1 MSFFSQFS
9 CQLDR
14 TEDYVTM
21 LRDNK
26 YRKYIEES
34 VKNTSES
41 PAGYVPSSVLMWRLT
56 HACLTELCPAC
67 WEGFSYRYLVSAYYV
82 WKVL

>member
-1 MSFFSQFS
+1 MVMRESIRITCDFLMSFFSQFS

-41 PAGYVPSSVLMWRLT
+41 PAGYVPSSVLMLRLT
-56 HACLTELCPAC
+56 HACLRFLLTELCPAC
-67 WEGFSYRYLVSAYYV
+67 
-82 WKVL
+82 

>member
-1 MSFFSQFS
+1 MRESVRITCDFLMSFFSQLA
-9 CQLDR
+9 CQVDR
-14 TEDYVTM
+14 TEDYVTV

-41 PAGYVPSSVLMWRLT
+41 PAGCVPSSVLL
-56 HACLTELCPAC
+56 
-67 WEGFSYRYLVSAYYV
+67 
-82 WKVL
+82 